1 VDTLQRILIADDEIV
16 SRTVLDDTLARW
28 GYEVQVARDG
38 DEAWAALHAA
48 SSPQLAI
55 LDWQMPGLDGPE
67 ICRRLRQETRD
78 KYVYILLLTARDN
91 RSDVIA
97 GLASGAD
104 DYLTKPFDR
113 HELQARLTV
122 GRRILRLQE
131 ELIEAREALRVEATH
146 DSLTGL
152 WNRRGVLAMLSAD
165 LERATREG
173 SPLALVVADLDHF
186 KAVNDT
192 RGHLVGDEVLRQV
205 GRRLHDAVRPYD
217 GVGRLGG
224 EEFLVVLPGAP
235 APVAAEVAERVRRAI
250 AGSPIAVAGGEL
262 ALTLSAGVAAAPAG
276 LVDPDPLLAA
286 ADDALY
292 EAKRSGRDRVVV
304 AAAIEPAPGSR
315 RDAVPSAAA
324 GGSAARRRRG

>member
-1 VDTLQRILIADDEIV
+1 VDTLLRILIADDEVI
-16 SRTVLDDTLARW
+16 SRTVLDKTLLRW
-28 GYEVQVARDG
+28 GYEVSVARDG
-38 DEAWAALHAA
+38 DEAWAALHAENA
-48 SSPQLAI
+48 PQLAI

-67 ICRRLRQETRD
+67 ICRRLRQEQRE

-152 WNRRGVLAMLSAD
+152 WNRRGVLAILSAD
-165 LERATREG
+165 LERATREQ

-186 KAVNDT
+186 KAINDT
-192 RGHLVGDEVLRQV
+192 RGHLVGDEVLREV
-205 GRRLHDAVRPYD
+205 GRRLSLAVRPYD

-235 APVAAEVAERVRRAI
+235 AESAAEIAERVRRAM
-250 AGSPIAVAGGEL
+250 AASPVPVAGGEV
-262 ALTLSAGVAAAPAG
+262 ALTLSAGVAVAPAG

-292 EAKRSGRDRVVV
+292 AAKRAGRNRVVV
-304 AAAIEPAPGSR
+304 APAIDPGQRPRGEAEAQRLVPAPS
-315 RDAVPSAAA
+315 
-324 GGSAARRRRG
+324 GGLV